1 MLKRKPEWLRIQSKS
16 NPNIALV
23 EELISNSNLNTVCAE
38 ANCPNY
44 NECFSKK
51 IATFMI
57 LGKNCTRNCNFC
69 NVSHEIPEQIS
80 ADEPKNLARA
90 VSALGLKY
98 VVITSV
104 TRDDL
109 ADGGAEHFAKVIQ
122 AVRKNCHETAIEV
135 LIPDFKGE
143 LKALRTVAGASP
155 DVISHN
161 VETVPELY
169 AAVRQQAKYCRSLEL
184 LRNIKLINPKIHSKS
199 GIMLGM
205 GETKEQ
211 VLKLFEDL
219 RKADCDFITIGQYL
233 APTAKHYPIYEFITP
248 KQFEE
253 YGSIAKKMG
262 FSFVASA
269 PLVRSSYNASE
280 ALAT

>member
-1 MLKRKPEWLRIQSKS
+1 LKRKPDWLRIQSKS
-16 NPNIALV
+16 NQNVAFV
-23 EELISNSNLNTVCAE
+23 EKIISNSNLNTVCAE

-44 NECFSKK
+44 TECFSKK

-57 LGKNCTRNCNFC
+57 LGKNCTRDCNFC
-69 NVSHEIPEQIS
+69 NVSHETPEQIS
-80 ADEPKNLARA
+80 AAEPENLAGA

-109 ADGGAEHFAKVIQ
+109 ADGGAEHFAKTIK
-122 AVRKNCHETAIEV
+122 AVRKSSPETTIEA

-143 LKALRTVAGASP
+143 QNALRTVADSCP
-155 DVISHN
+155 NVISHN

-169 AAVRQQAKYCRSLEL
+169 AAVRQQAKYRRSLDL
-184 LRNIKLINPKIHSKS
+184 LKNIKLLNPKIHSKS

-211 VLKLFEDL
+211 VLKLFKDL
-219 RKADCDFITIGQYL
+219 RKTDCDFLTIGQYL
-233 APTAKHYPIYEFITP
+233 APTARHYPIAEFITP
-248 KQFEE
+248 EQFEE
-253 YGSIAKKMG
+253 YGLVAKEMG
-262 FSFVASA
+262 FLFVASA

-280 ALAT
+280 AFE